1 MNVENWKSQLR
12 KGVLDMVILNI
23 LGAKS
28 LYGLEM
34 IQHLESIPEL
44 AISEGT
50 IYPLLSRL
58 KSEGL
63 VFSEW
68 VESAEG
74 RPRKYY
80 SLSEK
85 GRRVEK
91 EINEAWLSFSES
103 ILKIIQKGG
112 KS

>member
-1 MNVENWKSQLR
+1 MNVDNWKIQLR
-12 KGVLDMVILNI
+12 KGVLDLVILNI
-23 LGAKS
+23 LTEKS

-34 IQHLESIPEL
+34 IQKMEFVEGLEIT
-44 AISEGT
+44 EGT

-58 KSEGL
+58 KTDGL

-68 VESAEG
+68 VESDQG

-85 GRRVEK
+85 GRRAVTEL
-91 EINEAWLSFSES
+91 NDAWLGFVQS
-103 ILKIIQKGG
+103 INKTIEGSK
-112 KS
+112 K